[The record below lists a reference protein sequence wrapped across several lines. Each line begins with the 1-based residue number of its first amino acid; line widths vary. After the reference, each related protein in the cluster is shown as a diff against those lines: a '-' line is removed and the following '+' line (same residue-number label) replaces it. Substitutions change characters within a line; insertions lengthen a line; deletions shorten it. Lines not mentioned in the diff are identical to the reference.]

1 MRRLAVLLSILM
13 LSHVVSASP
22 EITVNLDLERKLTDF
37 DLGVNGGTISPDGNS
52 VLIYGEDG
60 YAHLLSANNADDES
74 TDIRLEKETMSS
86 LNDATW
92 HPGGKSALIVGD
104 NGTILRLNSTNYAL
118 GEAEGSIAMAGKD
131 INTIRFTAGSSVA
144 YLGTD
149 DGQIWKYYAD
159 GFTLLNDEASS
170 RITDI
175 DCVRN
180 KNICVA
186 GTLNDGVAIIDQA
199 DAVTWLPNSRYHTWV
214 GIGCEDP
221 TMNACT
227 GFASGN
233 KAASIEIDILDSSN
247 SELGEIIILGQ
258 LEGDTIGDS
267 QASES
272 SSIIA
277 LAPLGM
283 VRWNQYT
290 QDAFLMFS
298 NDNASDEDVLLG
310 GDGYAVAWE
319 NSQYSG
325 FLVTSQGR
333 IVSFEPASEADD
345 GEIPNILIILVALC
359 VPGVFIGL
367 IYWNSPWLQ
376 RKYANLFGRNKKDEQ

>member
-1 MRRLAVLLSILM
+1 MRRVAVLLTILM
-13 LSHVVSASP
+13 LSPLVSASP
-22 EITVNLDLERKLTDF
+22 EITVDISLERKLTDF
-37 DLGVNGGTISPDGNS
+37 DLGINGGAISPDGSS

-60 YAHLLSANNADDES
+60 YAHLLSAESADDES
-74 TDIRLEKETMSS
+74 TDVRLENETVNA

-104 NGTILRLNSTNYAL
+104 DGTVLRFNSTNFAL
-118 GEAEGSIAMAGKD
+118 GEAEGSLAMAGKNVNA
-131 INTIRFTAGSSVA
+131 IAFTAGSSVA

-159 GFTLLNDEASS
+159 TFTMINNEASS

-175 DCVRN
+175 DCLKN
-180 KNICVA
+180 KNICVL
-186 GTLNDGVAIIDQA
+186 GTLNDGVAVIDQA
-199 DAVTWLPNSRYHTWV
+199 DTITWLPNSRYHTWV
-214 GIGCEDP
+214 GIGCEDA
-221 TMNACT
+221 TMNSCT
-227 GFASGN
+227 GFASGK
-233 KAASIEIDILDSSN
+233 KAASIDIDILDSTQ

-258 LEGDTIGDS
+258 LEGDSIADNEATD
-267 QASES
+267 S
-272 SSIIA
+272 SSVIA

-283 VRWNQYT
+283 VRWNQYS
-290 QDAFLMFS
+290 QEAFLMFS
-298 NDNASDEDVLLG
+298 NDNATEEDVLLA
-310 GDGYAVAWE
+310 GDSYAVAWE
-319 NSQYSG
+319 NSEYSG
-325 FLVTSQGR
+325 FLVTGQGR

-376 RKYANLFGRNKKDEQ
+376 RKYASLFSRKKKDE

>member
-37 DLGVNGGTISPDGNS
+37 DLGVNGATISPDGNS

-175 DCVRN
+175 DCLRN

>member
-1 MRRLAVLLSILM
+1 M
-13 LSHVVSASP
+13 
-22 EITVNLDLERKLTDF
+22 K
-37 DLGVNGGTISPDGNS
+37 
-52 VLIYGEDG
+52 
-60 YAHLLSANNADDES
+60 
-74 TDIRLEKETMSS
+74 
-86 LNDATW
+86 
-92 HPGGKSALIVGD
+92 
-104 NGTILRLNSTNYAL
+104 
-118 GEAEGSIAMAGKD
+118 
-131 INTIRFTAGSSVA
+131 
-144 YLGTD
+144 
-149 DGQIWKYYAD
+149 
-159 GFTLLNDEASS
+159 
-170 RITDI
+170 
-175 DCVRN
+175 N

-186 GTLNDGVAIIDQA
+186 GTLNDGVAVIDQA
-199 DAVTWLPNSRYHTWV
+199 DTVTWLPNSRYHTWV
-214 GIGCEDP
+214 GIGCEDA

-227 GFASGN
+227 GFASGH
-233 KAASIEIDILDSSN
+233 KAVSIEIDILDSTQ

-267 QASES
+267 TAVDS

-283 VRWNQYT
+283 VRWNQYS

-298 NDNASDEDVLLG
+298 NENASDEDVLLG
-310 GDGYAVAWE
+310 GDGFAVAWE

-345 GEIPNILIILVALC
+345 GDIPNILIILVALC

-376 RKYANLFGRNKKDEQ
+376 RKYANLFSRNKKDEQ

>member
-1 MRRLAVLLSILM
+1 MRRVAVLLTILM
-13 LSHVVSASP
+13 LSPLVSASP
-22 EITVNLDLERKLTDF
+22 EITVDISLERKLTDF
-37 DLGVNGGTISPDGNS
+37 DLGVNGGAISPDGSS

-60 YAHLLSANNADDES
+60 YAHLLSAESADDES
-74 TDIRLEKETMSS
+74 TDVRLENETVNG

-104 NGTILRLNSTNYAL
+104 DGTVLRFNSTNFAL
-118 GEAEGSIAMAGKD
+118 GEAEGSLAMAGKN
-131 INTIRFTAGSSVA
+131 INAIAFTAGSSVA

-159 GFTLLNDEASS
+159 TFTMINDEASS

-175 DCVRN
+175 DCLKN
-180 KNICVA
+180 KNICVL
-186 GTLNDGVAIIDQA
+186 GTLNDGVAVIDQA
-199 DAVTWLPNSRYHTWV
+199 DTITWLPNSRYHTWV
-214 GIGCEDP
+214 GIGCEDA
-221 TMNACT
+221 TMNSCT
-227 GFASGN
+227 GFASGK
-233 KAASIEIDILDSSN
+233 KAASIDIDILDSTQ

-258 LEGDTIGDS
+258 LEGDSIADNE
-267 QASES
+267 AVDS

-283 VRWNQYT
+283 VRWNQYS
-290 QDAFLMFS
+290 QEAFLMFS
-298 NDNASDEDVLLG
+298 NDNATEEDVLLA
-310 GDGYAVAWE
+310 GDSYAVAWE
-319 NSQYSG
+319 NSEYSG
-325 FLVTSQGR
+325 FLVTGQGR

-376 RKYANLFGRNKKDEQ
+376 RKYASLFSRKKKDE

>member
-1 MRRLAVLLSILM
+1 MRRLAALLSILM

-22 EITVNLDLERKLTDF
+22 EITVNLDLERKLADF

-92 HPGGKSALIVGD
+92 HPSGKSALIVGD

-159 GFTLLNDEASS
+159 GFTLLNNEASS

-175 DCVRN
+175 DCLRN

-186 GTLNDGVAIIDQA
+186 GSLNDGVAIIDQA
-199 DAVTWLPNSRYHTWV
+199 DTVTWLPNSRYHTWV

-345 GEIPNILIILVALC
+345 GEIPNILILLVALC

-376 RKYANLFGRNKKDEQ
+376 RKYANLFSRNKKDEQ

>member
-1 MRRLAVLLSILM
+1 MRRIAVLLSILM
-13 LSHVVSASP
+13 MSHLVSASP
-22 EITVNLDLERKLTDF
+22 EITVDLNLERKLADF
-37 DLGVNGGTISPDGNS
+37 DIGINGGEISPDGET

-60 YAHLLSANNADDES
+60 YAHLLSAANAGDEA
-74 TDIRLEKETMSS
+74 TDIRLEKETENA

-92 HPGGKSALIVGD
+92 HPGGKSALIVG
-104 NGTILRLNSTNYAL
+104 NEGTILRFNSTNYAL
-118 GEAEGSIAMAGKD
+118 GEAEGSLAMAGID
-131 INTIRFTAGSSVA
+131 INAIHFTAGSSVA

-149 DGQIWKYYAD
+149 TGQIWRYYAD
-159 GFTLLNDEASS
+159 TFTLLNDEASS

-175 DCVRN
+175 DCLKN

-186 GTLNDGVAIIDQA
+186 GTLNDGVAVIDQA
-199 DAVTWLPNSRYHTWV
+199 DTVTWLPNSRYHTWL
-214 GIGCEDP
+214 GIGCEDA

-227 GFASGN
+227 GFASGH
-233 KAASIEIDILDSSN
+233 KAASIEIDILDSTQ

-258 LEGDTIGDS
+258 LEGDVIGDS
-267 QASES
+267 TAVDS

-283 VRWNQYT
+283 VRWNQYS
-290 QDAFLMFS
+290 QNAFLMFS
-298 NDNASDEDVLLG
+298 NQNASDEDVLLG
-310 GDGYAVAWE
+310 GDGFAVAWE
-319 NSQYSG
+319 NSEYSG

-333 IVSFEPASEADD
+333 IVSFEPASEADS

-376 RKYANLFGRNKKDEQ
+376 RKYANLFRRNKKDEQ